1 MNNPFEDSMQDIMNL
16 TLGSDVSTDMC
27 WEGADE
33 GSVLVSVK
41 HPLRAEKIQK
51 EKNIL
56 EYPYHPSLFLACRN
70 SELEF
75 PHLSENSLCFYYLS

>member
-16 TLGSDVSTDMC
+16 TLGTDTC

-33 GSVLVSVK
+33 GSALVSVRQ
-41 HPLRAEKIQK
+41 PLRAEKLQK